1 MYLSEFC
8 VQNRIMY
15 KALCKFSWLMQAVK
29 CFVESV
35 MTSNA
40 YFNLFVYTAIIFDFY
55 EHL

>member
-1 MYLSEFC
+1 MYLSEFS

-55 EHL
+55 KHL